1 LSQKEEQ
8 KIELGSFEKQQ
19 LKIARKNLWVSRFTA
34 LVALLTCL
42 AIVVF
47 NSLSQ
52 RNSQKAIE
60 ISTRS
65 LQLAHRPYLSV
76 SGVQFE
82 LREPLRHHLFMKLDL
97 KNVGSVPANI
107 LNIEFKAN
115 KYLKDGIDEKSI
127 FKPRTVFPEETRR
140 FEVDFTF
147 RYFGITTKGEEPGFE
162 ITVEYYGT
170 DSSFA
175 KYVTYQK
182 YSIDCWREV
191 IYIIGDSG
199 FVN

>member
-1 LSQKEEQ
+1 
-8 KIELGSFEKQQ
+8 
-19 LKIARKNLWVSRFTA
+19 
-34 LVALLTCL
+34 L

-47 NSLSQ
+47 NYLSQ
-52 RNSQKAIE
+52 KNSQKAIE

-76 SGVQFE
+76 SGVEFE
-82 LREPLRHHLFMKLDL
+82 LREPLRDHLFMKLDL

-127 FKPRTVFPEETRR
+127 FKPRTVFPGETRR

-147 RYFGITTKGEEPGFE
+147 LYFGITTKGEEPGFE

-170 DSSFA
+170 DSSLA
-175 KYVTYQK
+175 RYVTYQK

-199 FVN
+199 FEKFII